1 MSYAESEA
9 RELHSSGRFR
19 CFVCGGA
26 IQPGQHLGLYQ
37 PPGSHEI
44 VGVHPHCFSSL
55 QALSSGDDRVT
66 LADELHRHYG
76 QTGRVIEETYSALR
90 SGVPTKCPT
99 CGNAIVR
106 ASDAVAWAVARA
118 LGTSPENPH
127 WNVDV
132 SLAFIDSDVVRR
144 DSLAALAAFEK
155 MVRQRVTARNAI
167 YCHAC
172 MEPVVGE
179 FRIGVRVFVDMPS
192 TFGLAAFHP
201 DCLPQNVPLD
211 SISKQV
217 NLTESSYLSSSDLL
231 LSEKIHASLQRNA
244 KNQN

>member
-1 MSYAESEA
+1 
-9 RELHSSGRFR
+9 
-19 CFVCGGA
+19 
-26 IQPGQHLGLYQ
+26 
-37 PPGSHEI
+37 
-44 VGVHPHCFSSL
+44 
-55 QALSSGDDRVT
+55 
-66 LADELHRHYG
+66 
-76 QTGRVIEETYSALR
+76 
-90 SGVPTKCPT
+90 
-99 CGNAIVR
+99 
-106 ASDAVAWAVARA
+106 
-118 LGTSPENPH
+118 
-127 WNVDV
+127 
-132 SLAFIDSDVVRR
+132 
-144 DSLAALAAFEK
+144 
-155 MVRQRVTARNAI
+155 
-167 YCHAC
+167 